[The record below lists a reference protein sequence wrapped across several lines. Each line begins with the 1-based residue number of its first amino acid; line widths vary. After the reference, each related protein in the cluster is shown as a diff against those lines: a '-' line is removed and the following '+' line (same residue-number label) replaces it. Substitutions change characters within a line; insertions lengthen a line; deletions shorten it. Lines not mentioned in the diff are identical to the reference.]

1 MSHLAQN
8 ILHFARIL
16 RAAGVACGPDRA
28 KNALYALKTT
38 GIADRSVVKSALSA
52 TLISRRD
59 DAAIFNEAFELYWRD
74 PDLTSK
80 MRALLLPK
88 IEGRARG
95 SEARRRLGAAFFPH
109 APKSQPRTEERIEF
123 DAALTFSN
131 EERLKHVD
139 FESMTPEEF
148 DASKKLIARMRWNT
162 APLTSRRW
170 EPSPGK
176 GVVDW
181 RASTRASIRQGGDAW
196 PIKHRRAKRIDPP
209 WVILADISGSM
220 EQGTRMMLHFIHAF
234 ARAQKSARVE
244 AFLFG
249 TRLTRITRLLAAR
262 DADAA
267 LAAISHA
274 APDWGGGTRIGPA
287 LAEFNR
293 HWSRRVLGQ
302 RARALL
308 ITDGLDRDDGGI
320 LGDEMARLKRS
331 AREIV
336 WLNPLLRYAAFEAK
350 AQGPRAILPHVMRH
364 LPVHDLASLEAFA
377 AVLKGRTTQPPANR
391 ASTRFPATPRQT

>member
-1 MSHLAQN
+1 MSRLTQN

-28 KNALYALKTT
+28 ASAFRALITA
-38 GIADRSVVKSALSA
+38 GVADRIVVKSALSA

-59 DAAIFNEAFELYWRD
+59 DAAIFDEAFELYWRD

-95 SEARRRLGAAFFPH
+95 VEARRRLSAAFFPH
-109 APKSQPRTEERIEF
+109 APKSQARAKERIEF
-123 DAALTFSN
+123 NAELTFSN
-131 EERLKHVD
+131 EERLKHID
-139 FESMTPEEF
+139 FESMTAEEF
-148 DASKKLIARMRWNT
+148 DAAKKWIARMRWNA

-170 EPSPGK
+170 EPSPGN
-176 GVVDW
+176 GIVDW
-181 RASTRASIRQGGDAW
+181 RASARASVRQGCDAW
-196 PIKHRRAKRIDPP
+196 PIERRRGKRIDPP
-209 WVILADISGSM
+209 WVVLADISGSM

-234 ARAQKSARVE
+234 ARAQKGSRME
-244 AFLFG
+244 ALLFG
-249 TRLTRITRLLAAR
+249 TRLTRITRLLATR

-267 LAAISHA
+267 LAAISRA
-274 APDWGGGTRIGPA
+274 VPDWGGGTRIGPA

-302 RARALL
+302 RARVLL
-308 ITDGLDRDDGGI
+308 ITDGLDRDEAGL
-320 LGDEMARLKRS
+320 LGDEVARLKRS

-336 WLNPLLRYAAFEAK
+336 WLNPLLRYAGFEAR
-350 AQGPRAILPHVMRH
+350 AQGPRAILPHVTRH
-364 LPVHDLASLEAFA
+364 LPVHDLASLEAFSA
-377 AVLKGRTTQPPANR
+377 ALG
-391 ASTRFPATPRQT
+391 SG

>member
-8 ILHFARIL
+8 ILHFTRVL
-16 RAAGVACGPDRA
+16 RTAGVACGPDRA
-28 KNALYALKTT
+28 ANALRALNAT
-38 GIADRSVVKSALSA
+38 GVADRNVVKSALSA

-59 DAAIFNEAFELYWRD
+59 DAGIFDEAFELYWRD
-74 PDLTSK
+74 PDLAGK

-88 IEGRARG
+88 VEGRARG
-95 SEARRRLGAAFFPH
+95 EHTRRRLTAAFFPH
-109 APKSQPRTEERIEF
+109 APSRQTQVEERVEF
-123 DAALTFSN
+123 NAALTFSN
-131 EERLKHVD
+131 EERLKRVD

-148 DASKKLIARMRWNT
+148 NAAKRLIARMRWNT

-176 GVVDW
+176 GIVDW
-181 RASTRASIRQGGDAW
+181 RASARAAIRQGGDAW
-196 PIKHRRAKRIDPP
+196 PIKSRRAKRIDPP
-209 WVILADISGSM
+209 WVVLADISGSM

-234 ARAQKSARVE
+234 ARAQKGERAE

-267 LAAISHA
+267 LDAISRA

-287 LAEFNR
+287 MAEFNR
-293 HWSRRVLGQ
+293 QWSRRVLGQ
-302 RARALL
+302 RARVLL
-308 ITDGLDRDDGGI
+308 ITDGLDRDDGGV
-320 LGDEMARLKRS
+320 LSDEMARLKRS

-350 AQGPRAILPHVMRH
+350 AQGPRAILPHVTRH
-364 LPVHDLASLEAFA
+364 LPVHDLAALETFA
-377 AVLKGRTTQPPANR
+377 AALRHAPGTRTPVHLR
-391 ASTRFPATPRQT
+391 